1 LPVEPAR
8 FQPAENLQ
16 GNLAA
21 ETQGLGSEA
30 LFVINLTR
38 PGETPEYPTGKMPV
52 PHNMIERPA
61 HRITINRGGTHG

>member
-1 LPVEPAR
+1 MKAEGPQASCLWGPAG

-38 PGETPEYPTGKMPV
+38 PGQTPGYPTARCLC
-52 PHNMIERPA
+52 H
-61 HRITINRGGTHG
+61 TT